1 MILVTGGLG
10 FIGAHTAVTLLDNN
24 FEVLIVDDLSNTSI
38 DVLDGIEKAC
48 GKRPHFEQIDLKNK
62 TKFAQLFE
70 AYTIEGIIHFAAYNA
85 LGESVEKP

>member
-38 DVLDGIEKAC
+38 NVLDGIEKAC
-48 GKRPHFEQIDLKNK
+48 GKRPHFEQIDLKDK
-62 TKFAQLFE
+62 TKVTQLFE
-70 AYTIEGIIHFAAYNA
+70 TYTLKGLFILRPI
-85 LGESVEKP
+85 KPWGKA